1 MNSKRHILLIASRN
15 QGKAQEVADL
25 LNELSL
31 SIQILTM
38 ADFPHLAE
46 VEETGSTFE
55 ENAALK
61 AVYAAK
67 ETGLI
72 TLGDDSGL
80 EVDSLNGQ
88 PGVYSS
94 RFAGEPTDDQRNNS
108 KLLTMLQGV
117 PPEERTARFVCAL
130 ALAVPQDSGLPEI
143 FYATGYCEGVILEEQ
158 RGDGGFGYDP
168 LFYVPQL
175 QKTFAQ
181 LNPEEKNLLSHRGKA
196 MQKMAKKLC
205 QIMGKPQS

>member
-72 TLGDDSGL
+72 TLGRC
-80 EVDSLNGQ
+80 V
-88 PGVYSS
+88 
-94 RFAGEPTDDQRNNS
+94 
-108 KLLTMLQGV
+108 
-117 PPEERTARFVCAL
+117 
-130 ALAVPQDSGLPEI
+130 
-143 FYATGYCEGVILEEQ
+143 
-158 RGDGGFGYDP
+158 
-168 LFYVPQL
+168 
-175 QKTFAQ
+175 
-181 LNPEEKNLLSHRGKA
+181 
-196 MQKMAKKLC
+196 
-205 QIMGKPQS
+205 